1 MNDSALVRPL
11 TQTVDGEAVAT
22 AAAKPHQDAPALTL
36 RELVAEYKAIG
47 GYFNERWPLPDKNQ
61 RVFARTM
68 KVMEELGELSDE
80 ILTSMNLSRDSK
92 IAEFSRENVED
103 EFADVLACVIS
114 LAIELDIDVEEVI
127 RRKIAFTKERYDL
140 PR

>member
-1 MNDSALVRPL
+1 MSDQTRPL

-22 AAAKPHQDAPALTL
+22 AAEQPIQSDTQPMTINTL
-36 RELVAEYKAIG
+36 VDEYRVIAR
-47 GYFNERWPLPDKNQ
+47 YFNERWPLPDHNQ

-127 RRKIAFTKERYDL
+127 RRKIAFTKERYEIKS
-140 PR
+140 

>member
-1 MNDSALVRPL
+1 MSDQNRPL
-11 TQTVDGEAVAT
+11 TQTVDGEAVGLAT
-22 AAAKPHQDAPALTL
+22 AKPHREGQSPLTIN
-36 RELVAEYKAIG
+36 ELVSEYRVIAK
-47 GYFNERWPLPDKNQ
+47 YFNERWPLPDHQQ

-114 LAIELDIDVEEVI
+114 LAIEMDIDVEEVI
-127 RRKIAFTKERYDL
+127 RRKIEFTKERYEL
-140 PR
+140 PK

>member
-1 MNDSALVRPL
+1 MSDQSRPL

-22 AAAKPHQDAPALTL
+22 ADQQPILSDSKPLTVT
-36 RELVAEYKAIG
+36 ELVDEYRGIAR
-47 GYFNERWPLPDKNQ
+47 YFNERWPLPDHNQ

-114 LAIELDIDVEEVI
+114 LAIELDIDIEEVI
-127 RRKIAFTKERYDL
+127 RRKIAFTKERYEIKES
-140 PR
+140 